1 MLYLLAILLPPIAVL
16 FVGRPILA
24 LLNLI
29 LTLCFWIPGVIHA
42 LFLVHSAKSDK
53 RQKELINAIKSNN
66 K

>member
-24 LLNLI
+24 LLNLF
-29 LTLCFWIPGVIHA
+29 LCLFFYIPGIVHA
-42 LFLVHSAKSDK
+42 IFLVHSAKSDK
-53 RQKELINAIKSNN
+53 RQKELIEAMKSNQ